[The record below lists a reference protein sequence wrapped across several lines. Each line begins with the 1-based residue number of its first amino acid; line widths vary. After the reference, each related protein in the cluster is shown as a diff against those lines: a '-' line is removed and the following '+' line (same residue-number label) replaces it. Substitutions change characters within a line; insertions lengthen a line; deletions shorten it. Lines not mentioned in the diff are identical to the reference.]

1 MITAVDPPSEPQY
14 TSINTNTNNAG
25 KNIKICKFIFCW
37 KEELFCF
44 S

>member
-25 KNIKICKFIFCW
+25 KILKFANLLERRIV
-37 KEELFCF
+37 LF
-44 S
+44 